1 MPEAEEK
8 RLPRRPL
15 RLVLS
20 LVLTFEVF
28 MLVLLFGEGDLES
41 IPTILNS
48 VGLLVFSVLTWRG
61 IPWSRWLLVAVAV
74 WRVVAVGISL
84 SSYFGDHRTAGS
96 LLLIGFY
103 VAVGLLVAS
112 PLGRLRVRAAA

>member
-8 RLPRRPL
+8 RLPRWPL

-20 LVLTFEVF
+20 LVLAFEVF
-28 MLVLLFGEGDLES
+28 MLVLLFGEGDVES

-103 VAVGLLVAS
+103 VAVGLLLAS
-112 PLGRLRVRAAA
+112 PLGRPRVRAAA